1 MFISSLVQSVTHYPL
16 SKLIPQT
23 IVNEDEVSLIDYIT
37 EDSEYTWGD
46 TDFSLVEPHKFR
58 KTLMNALESGDFNYA
73 SNEIGE
79 LLNTIETLKIRNIH
93 ISLGE

>member
-1 MFISSLVQSVTHYPL
+1 MFQANLVQSVAHYPL
-16 SKLIPQT
+16 SKLIPDT
-23 IVNEDEVSLIDYIT
+23 IVNSDEVSLIDYIA

-58 KTLMNALESGDFNYA
+58 KTLMNALEAGEFNYA

>member
-1 MFISSLVQSVTHYPL
+1 
-16 SKLIPQT
+16 
-23 IVNEDEVSLIDYIT
+23 
-37 EDSEYTWGD
+37 
-46 TDFSLVEPHKFR
+46 
-58 KTLMNALESGDFNYA
+58 MNALEAGEFNYA